1 MLTSGPWGRAIREE
15 TEITTRDNQLEG
27 IVMKRN
33 GIRQDRKPRLNE
45 IGSAVL
51 EFGLVV
57 VMFFMFVFGVMDF
70 GRALYTYHFVSNAAC
85 EATRYAIVRGSS
97 STQPV
102 TAADIES
109 YVKSIAPE
117 GIDRNNLTVSTT
129 WSPNDSPGSTVR
141 VQVGDNFR
149 FMTPVLISYQMNLS
163 DSSQMVI
170 SQ

>member
-1 MLTSGPWGRAIREE
+1 MKGN
-15 TEITTRDNQLEG
+15 EINKSR
-27 IVMKRN
+27 R
-33 GIRQDRKPRLNE
+33 PRLNE

-97 STQPV
+97 STEPV
-102 TAADIES
+102 TASDIQA
-109 YVKSIAPE
+109 YVKSITPE
-117 GIDRNNLTVSTT
+117 GVDPNQLTITTT
-129 WSPNDSPGSTVR
+129 WSPDKNPGSTVK
-141 VQVGDNFR
+141 VQVSDNFQ
-149 FMTPVLISYQMNLS
+149 FMTPVLASYQMNFS